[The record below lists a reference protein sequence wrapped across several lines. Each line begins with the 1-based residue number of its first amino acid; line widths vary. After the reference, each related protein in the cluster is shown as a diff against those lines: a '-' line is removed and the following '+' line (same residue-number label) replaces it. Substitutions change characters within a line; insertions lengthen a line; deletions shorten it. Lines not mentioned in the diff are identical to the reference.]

1 MRAEPKLSKARK
13 NVPGLALY
21 GNSCRFLRGIDVPAS
36 RGSGDLS
43 LLVHEALTEGTLGF
57 VLIVR
62 STPEA
67 QVGFCGLAP
76 ERDWHDMVKLL
87 WNDLSSRHVFSF
99 VHVSGCW
106 LFDGELKTTDE
117 AGRFDDESLCYA
129 RVVPVA
135 RHRAA

>member
-13 NVPGLALY
+13 DVPGLAFY

-43 LLVHEALTEGTLGF
+43 LLVHEALAELALGF

-67 QVGFCGLAP
+67 QVGFRGLAP
-76 ERDWHDMVKLL
+76 MRDGHDMVKLEG
-87 WNDLSSRHVFSF
+87 LSS
-99 VHVSGCW
+99 
-106 LFDGELKTTDE
+106 
-117 AGRFDDESLCYA
+117 
-129 RVVPVA
+129 
-135 RHRAA
+135 